1 MSHHCWIQS
10 DVGHEKTECLDYRP
24 GTDRMLDHS
33 ECPKAD
39 KRAHHNALER
49 KRRDHIKDSFHSLRD
64 SVPSLQ
70 GEKCKVKSIQQFYG
84 EYYTAIVTGQ
94 LVLLLASAIISEA
107 SRAQILD
114 KATEYIQYMR
124 RKNHTH
130 QQDIDDLKRQNALLE
145 QQVRALEKARSS
157 AQLQTN
163 YPSSDNSLYTNAKGS
178 AISAFDGGSDSS
190 SESEPEEPQSRKKL
204 RMEAS

>member
-1 MSHHCWIQS
+1 MSDNDDIEVDS
-10 DVGHEKTECLDYRP
+10 D
-24 GTDRMLDHS
+24 
-33 ECPKAD
+33 AD

-64 SVPSLQ
+64 SVPALQ
-70 GEKCKVKSIQQFYG
+70 GEKVG
-84 EYYTAIVTGQ
+84 
-94 LVLLLASAIISEA
+94 SAQPAGPPGTQKTHQSAKQA

-145 QQVRALEKARSS
+145 QQVRALEKVKGST
-157 AQLQTN
+157 QLQAN
-163 YPSSDNSLYTNAKGS
+163 YSSSDSSLYTNPKGS
-178 AISAFDGGSDSS
+178 AVSAFDGGSDSS
-190 SESEPEEPQSRKKL
+190 SESEVEEPPNRKKL
-204 RMEAS
+204 RVEAS

>member
-1 MSHHCWIQS
+1 MSDNDDIEVDS
-10 DVGHEKTECLDYRP
+10 DEESPRY
-24 GTDRMLDHS
+24 HS
-33 ECPKAD
+33 VAD

-70 GEKCKVKSIQQFYG
+70 GEK
-84 EYYTAIVTGQ
+84 
-94 LVLLLASAIISEA
+94 A

-145 QQVRALEKARSS
+145 QQVRALEKVKGST
-157 AQLQTN
+157 QLQTS
-163 YPSSDNSLYTNAKGS
+163 YSSPDSSLYTNPKGS
-178 AISAFDGGSDSS
+178 AVSAFDGGSDSS
-190 SESEPEEPQSRKKL
+190 SESEVEEPPTRKKL
-204 RMEAS
+204 RVEAS

>member
-1 MSHHCWIQS
+1 MSDNDDIEVDS
-10 DVGHEKTECLDYRP
+10 D
-24 GTDRMLDHS
+24 
-33 ECPKAD
+33 AD

-64 SVPSLQ
+64 SVPALQ
-70 GEKCKVKSIQQFYG
+70 GEK
-84 EYYTAIVTGQ
+84 
-94 LVLLLASAIISEA
+94 A

-145 QQVRALEKARSS
+145 QQAAGCLSVCLPRWAPPVRALEKAKGTT
-157 AQLQTN
+157 QLQGS
-163 YPSSDNSLYTNAKGS
+163 YPSNDSSLYTNPKGS
-178 AISAFDGGSDSS
+178 TVSAFDGGSDSS
-190 SESEPEEPQSRKKL
+190 SESEPEELSPRKKQ
-204 RMEAS
+204 RVESS

>member
-1 MSHHCWIQS
+1 MQFLMGFVVFLELAGPS
-10 DVGHEKTECLDYRP
+10 VK
-24 GTDRMLDHS
+24 GTGTTSLGGPSVTSPVTCQGADRACVPPLIRCCS
-33 ECPKAD
+33 EEAD

-70 GEKCKVKSIQQFYG
+70 GEKQQ
-84 EYYTAIVTGQ
+84 
-94 LVLLLASAIISEA
+94 A

>member
-1 MSHHCWIQS
+1 MSDNDDIEVES
-10 DVGHEKTECLDYRP
+10 D
-24 GTDRMLDHS
+24 
-33 ECPKAD
+33 AD

-70 GEKCKVKSIQQFYG
+70 GEKAAFDRVG
-84 EYYTAIVTGQ
+84 EVH
-94 LVLLLASAIISEA
+94 VRA

-130 QQDIDDLKRQNALLE
+130 QQDIDDLKRQNTLLE
-145 QQVRALEKARSS
+145 QQVRALEKARAA
-157 AQLQTN
+157 AQLQAN
-163 YPSSDNSLYTNAKGS
+163 FSSSDSSLYTNPKGS
-178 AISAFDGGSDSS
+178 AVSAFDGGSDST
-190 SESEPEEPQSRKKL
+190 SESETEEPQTRKKL

>member
-1 MSHHCWIQS
+1 
-10 DVGHEKTECLDYRP
+10 
-24 GTDRMLDHS
+24 
-33 ECPKAD
+33 
-39 KRAHHNALER
+39 
-49 KRRDHIKDSFHSLRD
+49 
-64 SVPSLQ
+64 
-70 GEKCKVKSIQQFYG
+70 
-84 EYYTAIVTGQ
+84 
-94 LVLLLASAIISEA
+94 
-107 SRAQILD
+107 
-114 KATEYIQYMR
+114 MR

-178 AISAFDGGSDSS
+178 TISALRWGSDSS

-204 RMEAS
+204 RMEASQAPRGRPAQKLSVSSVVLSSFQFIFRTLRTI

>member
-1 MSHHCWIQS
+1 MSDNDDIEVDSDEDSPRYHC
-10 DVGHEKTECLDYRP
+10 V
-24 GTDRMLDHS
+24 
-33 ECPKAD
+33 AD

-64 SVPSLQ
+64 SVPALQ
-70 GEKCKVKSIQQFYG
+70 GEKVGNPQ
-84 EYYTAIVTGQ
+84 T
-94 LVLLLASAIISEA
+94 A

-145 QQVRALEKARSS
+145 QQVRALEKVKGS
-157 AQLQTN
+157 AQLQAS
-163 YPSSDNSLYTNAKGS
+163 YSSSDSSLYTNPKGS
-178 AISAFDGGSDSS
+178 AVSAFDGGSDSS
-190 SESEPEEPQSRKKL
+190 SESEPEEPPNRKKL
-204 RMEAS
+204 RVEAS

>member
-1 MSHHCWIQS
+1 MSDNDDIEVDS
-10 DVGHEKTECLDYRP
+10 D
-24 GTDRMLDHS
+24 
-33 ECPKAD
+33 AD

-64 SVPSLQ
+64 SVPALQ
-70 GEKCKVKSIQQFYG
+70 GEKFCSQQSVKQ
-84 EYYTAIVTGQ
+84 
-94 LVLLLASAIISEA
+94 A

-145 QQVRALEKARSS
+145 QQVRALEKVKGTT
-157 AQLQTN
+157 QLQPN
-163 YPSSDNSLYTNAKGS
+163 YSSSDSSLYTNPKGS
-178 AISAFDGGSDSS
+178 TVSAFDGGSDSS
-190 SESEPEEPQSRKKL
+190 SESEPEAPPPWKKH
-204 RMEAS
+204 RAEAS

>member
-1 MSHHCWIQS
+1 MSDNDDIEVDS
-10 DVGHEKTECLDYRP
+10 D
-24 GTDRMLDHS
+24 
-33 ECPKAD
+33 AD

-64 SVPSLQ
+64 SVPTLQ
-70 GEKCKVKSIQQFYG
+70 GEK
-84 EYYTAIVTGQ
+84 
-94 LVLLLASAIISEA
+94 A

-145 QQVRALEKARSS
+145 QQVRALEKVKGTT
-157 AQLQTN
+157 QLQAN
-163 YPSSDNSLYTNAKGS
+163 YSSSDSSLYTNPKGS
-178 AISAFDGGSDSS
+178 AVSAFDGGSDSS
-190 SESEPEEPQSRKKL
+190 SESDPEEPPTRKKL
-204 RMEAS
+204 RVEAS

>member
-1 MSHHCWIQS
+1 QDEFCEASNC
-10 DVGHEKTECLDYRP
+10 
-24 GTDRMLDHS
+24 
-33 ECPKAD
+33 AD

-64 SVPSLQ
+64 SVPALL
-70 GEKCKVKSIQQFYG
+70 GEK
-84 EYYTAIVTGQ
+84 
-94 LVLLLASAIISEA
+94 A

-130 QQDIDDLKRQNALLE
+130 QQDIDDLKRQNSLLE
-145 QQVRALEKARSS
+145 QQVRALEKVKGST
-157 AQLQTN
+157 QLQSS
-163 YPSSDNSLYTNAKGS
+163 YSSSDSSLYTNPKGS
-178 AISAFDGGSDSS
+178 TVSAFDGGSNSS
-190 SESEPEEPQSRKKL
+190 SESENEELPAPRKKL

>member
-1 MSHHCWIQS
+1 MSDNDDIEVES
-10 DVGHEKTECLDYRP
+10 D
-24 GTDRMLDHS
+24 
-33 ECPKAD
+33 AD

-64 SVPSLQ
+64 SVPALQ
-70 GEKCKVKSIQQFYG
+70 GEKVSTNNGTSSVVYN
-84 EYYTAIVTGQ
+84 
-94 LVLLLASAIISEA
+94 A

-145 QQVRALEKARSS
+145 QQVRALEKARSGS
-157 AQLQTN
+157 QLQSN
-163 YPSSDNSLYTNAKGS
+163 YSSSDSSLYTNPKGS
-178 AISAFDGGSDSS
+178 TISAFDGGSDSS
-190 SESEPEEPQSRKKL
+190 SESEPEEPQSRKKI

>member
-1 MSHHCWIQS
+1 MSDNDDIEVDSDEESPRYHC
-10 DVGHEKTECLDYRP
+10 V
-24 GTDRMLDHS
+24 
-33 ECPKAD
+33 AD

-64 SVPSLQ
+64 SVPALQ
-70 GEKCKVKSIQQFYG
+70 GEKVGKAQPGDPPGSQMKV
-84 EYYTAIVTGQ
+84 TN
-94 LVLLLASAIISEA
+94 A

-145 QQVRALEKARSS
+145 QQVRALEKVKGST
-157 AQLQTN
+157 QLQAN
-163 YPSSDNSLYTNAKGS
+163 YSSSDSSLYTNPKGS
-178 AISAFDGGSDSS
+178 AVSAFDGGSDSS
-190 SESEPEEPQSRKKL
+190 SESEPEEPPNRKKL
-204 RMEAS
+204 RVEAS

>member
-1 MSHHCWIQS
+1 MSDNDDIEVES
-10 DVGHEKTECLDYRP
+10 D
-24 GTDRMLDHS
+24 
-33 ECPKAD
+33 AD

-70 GEKCKVKSIQQFYG
+70 GEKVTVYG
-84 EYYTAIVTGQ
+84 Q
-94 LVLLLASAIISEA
+94 A

-145 QQVRALEKARSS
+145 QQVRALEKAKSNSR
-157 AQLQTN
+157 LQSN
-163 YPSSDNSLYTNAKGS
+163 YSSSDSSLYTNPNGS
-178 AISAFDGGSDSS
+178 TISAFDGGSDSS